1 MKYRLQK
8 NKGRQTQTGTNKIML
23 YRYFFKRFLLIF
35 PTLFI
40 ILLLNFFIIQL
51 APGGPVEKFLAE
63 INHIKISNEITE
75 NSLNQM
81 NLKNLSS
88 ATNNFK
94 YNGSNGIDTDFIK
107 ELEKSF
113 GFDLPIQERFLIM
126 IKKFITFDFG
136 ESFYQDK
143 KITNLII
150 EKLPV
155 SISLGL
161 WTVILIYGISVPL
174 GIKKALND
182 GSKFDITTS
191 SIIIFLN
198 AIPAFL
204 LAIFLIIWLCGGNF
218 LNIFPL
224 RGLVSENFNELN
236 WWQKIIDYFWHLFL
250 PLLSMVIGGFAS
262 LTFFCKNSFIE
273 EINKN
278 YVLLAKAK
286 GLSQNKIL
294 YFHIFRNAL
303 MIVIAG
309 LPNLLIGIFFTSSM
323 LIEVIFSLDGL
334 GLLGYE
340 SAISRDYPLIFASL
354 YFFTLIGLFTNII
367 SDLIYRFIDPRISFE
382 KNK

>member
-174 GIKKALND
+174 GIKKAFND